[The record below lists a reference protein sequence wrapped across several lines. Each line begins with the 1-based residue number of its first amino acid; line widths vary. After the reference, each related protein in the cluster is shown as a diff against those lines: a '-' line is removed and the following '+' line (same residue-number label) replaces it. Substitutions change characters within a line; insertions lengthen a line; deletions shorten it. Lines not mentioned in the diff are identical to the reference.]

1 MTAAAPFPDVAR
13 LLAPRSVAVIGASDR
28 PGNLGA
34 DTVRRLLQFRFPGPV
49 WPINRSLEPVAGL
62 QAFASLADLPSPPD
76 LAIFAIPADAL
87 ADAIRDCAAAGTKF
101 GVAYA
106 GGLAESGA
114 PEGIAK
120 QQEITTLCREV
131 GFTLCG
137 PNCVGYINTAVPVTA
152 TFATALHEVAEL
164 PAGAIS
170 IVSQSGGI
178 ATTAMSIA
186 LQAGF
191 GLRMLISGGNEAVVS
206 FADYI
211 RALAQD
217 PGTRVIAAYLEGVTD
232 ATAFLAGIEETRRQ
246 NKPVV
251 MIKSGATQASA
262 RAAKAHTGSLVGE
275 DKVFEA
281 VLRETGVMRVW
292 SVEEM
297 VDVSL
302 MVAGLPPE
310 KLPHGPG
317 VGIITFGGG
326 NGVLAADQAAAH
338 GLTIPALSP
347 DCTNR
352 LHELLVSVAT
362 AANPMDLTPTTAFRP
377 EALAKL
383 PAALAA
389 VADEP
394 GIDALVFIVSSLGSR
409 AKEICEIIISAH
421 RDLPKPVCVCWSSP
435 PSGVIAQLA
444 AEGIATFI
452 EPERGLRALGRLV
465 ARHQALTSVPAG
477 GEIAP
482 LPFDWQRFVPETGD
496 QVVISEDRC
505 HTLLKA
511 AGLPVAPGALARR
524 PEDALR
530 IAREIGLPVV
540 LKGISAAVTH
550 RAAAGLLAVDLRSE
564 ADVEAGFA
572 RLTARANELSVT
584 LDGVYVQ
591 KMAKGGSELLVSA
604 FRDPLFGTMIS
615 CGVGGGLTELVK
627 DVVTRTAPVTPE
639 VAAAMIR
646 QLRSYAHIRPSDADD
661 RPDAAARFITDLSRL
676 AAGAPWAR
684 FTLEVNPIKWTA
696 DSAVAVDG
704 LLIVEKA

>member
-1 MTAAAPFPDVAR
+1 MTAATFPDVAR
-13 LLAPRSVAVIGASDR
+13 LLAPLSVAVVGASDR

-34 DTVRRLLQFRFPGPV
+34 DTVRRLLQFKFPGPV

-62 QAFASLADLPSPPD
+62 KAFASVADLPSPPD
-76 LAIFAIPADAL
+76 LAIFAIPAETL
-87 ADAIRDCAAAGTKF
+87 AAAIRDCAAAGTRF

-106 GGLAESGA
+106 GGLAESGT
-114 PEGIAK
+114 PDGIAK
-120 QQEITTLCREV
+120 QQEITALCREV

-152 TFATALHEVAEL
+152 TFATALHGVEEL

-211 RALAQD
+211 RTLAHD

-232 ATAFLAGIEETRRQ
+232 GPALLAGLKEAQRQ

-275 DKVFEA
+275 DKVFDA
-281 VLRETGVMRVW
+281 VLTETGVMRVW

-297 VDVSL
+297 VDASL

-310 KLPHGPG
+310 KLPRGPG
-317 VGIITFGGG
+317 VGIVTFGGG

-347 DCTNR
+347 DCTKR
-352 LHELLVSVAT
+352 LRELLVSVAT

-383 PAALAA
+383 PAALEA
-389 VADEP
+389 VAAEP

-409 AKEICEIIISAH
+409 AKDICEIIVEAH
-421 RDLPKPVCVCWSSP
+421 RKLTKPICVCWSSP
-435 PSGVIAQLA
+435 PPGVIAQLA
-444 AEGIATFI
+444 KDDIATFV

-465 ARHQALTSVPAG
+465 ARHQALSSSAIQ

-496 QVVISEDRC
+496 QVVVSEDRC
-505 HTLLKA
+505 HALLKA
-511 AGLPVAPGALARR
+511 AGLSVAPGALGRTADEAR
-524 PEDALR
+524 R

-540 LKGISAAVTH
+540 LKGISPAVTH
-550 RAAAGLLAVDLRSE
+550 RAAAGLLAVDLRTE
-564 ADVEAGFA
+564 ADVGAGFA
-572 RLTARANELSVT
+572 RLIARAKDLGVT

-627 DVVTRTAPVTPE
+627 DVVTHTAPVTPE
-639 VAAAMIR
+639 TAATMIR
-646 QLRSYAHIRPSDADD
+646 QLRSYAHLCPAGAGE
-661 RPDAAARFITDLSRL
+661 RPDAAARFIADLSRL

-696 DSAVAVDG
+696 NDAVAVDG
-704 LLIVEKA
+704 LLVIEEA